1 MLEKIKPCKVMKYFE
16 EISAIP
22 RKPGEEEKIVEYLK
36 QFAIER
42 NLEYYTDNFK
52 NIIIKKEASEGK
64 EKFKPIV
71 LQAHTDM
78 ICEKIPESKHDF
90 SKDGLELFIQDDFIK
105 AKGTTLGADDGIG
118 VAIILAVLD
127 CEKINAPKLECIFT
141 SEEETTMLGAI
152 NLDLSKIKSN
162 RIISFDGVK
171 EGKLLVSSA
180 ECNEWK
186 GKIDFNI
193 EKADK
198 NGFELIYDNFKGG
211 HSGGNIGD
219 ETRGNPIKLAFDVI
233 KKLKNVELSYVEGG
247 SKVNVIPRNIIIKFT
262 SDDKNA
268 EEIIE
273 KEIAIQR
280 EYYGN
285 EVKIECNRI
294 QKIQKVIDRDS
305 SNKIINFITSFQ
317 NGAIK
322 RDKNNNVLQSGNMAK
337 VKTNDAN
344 IEIEFS
350 ERSNV
355 PEYEREYLKYLD
367 NLIKKYEMK
376 ILWNQNLKGVPKREK
391 NVLVDEC
398 KKLYKELFNE
408 DLEEIV
414 SQGVVEGGFFVN
426 KKSECEYICIG
437 PNIYD
442 VHSPSERLS
451 INSTIKTWKFIKE
464 LLNKM

>member
-1 MLEKIKPCKVMKYFE
+1 
-16 EISAIP
+16 
-22 RKPGEEEKIVEYLK
+22 
-36 QFAIER
+36 
-42 NLEYYTDNFK
+42 
-52 NIIIKKEASEGK
+52 
-64 EKFKPIV
+64 
-71 LQAHTDM
+71 
-78 ICEKIPESKHDF
+78 
-90 SKDGLELFIQDDFIK
+90 
-105 AKGTTLGADDGIG
+105 
-118 VAIILAVLD
+118 
-127 CEKINAPKLECIFT
+127 
-141 SEEETTMLGAI
+141 
-152 NLDLSKIKSN
+152 
-162 RIISFDGVK
+162 
-171 EGKLLVSSA
+171 
-180 ECNEWK
+180 
-186 GKIDFNI
+186 
-193 EKADK
+193 
-198 NGFELIYDNFKGG
+198 
-211 HSGGNIGD
+211 
-219 ETRGNPIKLAFDVI
+219 
-233 KKLKNVELSYVEGG
+233 
-247 SKVNVIPRNIIIKFT
+247 
-262 SDDKNA
+262 
-268 EEIIE
+268 
-273 KEIAIQR
+273 
-280 EYYGN
+280 
-285 EVKIECNRI
+285 
-294 QKIQKVIDRDS
+294 
-305 SNKIINFITSFQ
+305 
-317 NGAIK
+317 
-322 RDKNNNVLQSGNMAK
+322 MAK